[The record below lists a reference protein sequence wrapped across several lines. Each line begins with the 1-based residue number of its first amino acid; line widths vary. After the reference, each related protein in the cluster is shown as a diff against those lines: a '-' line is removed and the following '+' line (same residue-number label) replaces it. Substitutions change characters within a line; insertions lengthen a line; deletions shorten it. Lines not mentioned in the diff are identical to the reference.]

1 LDKAD
6 IFMRRRMLDPMR
18 DALIIMFLRRLE
30 YFQGIMILT
39 TNRVTDFD
47 DAMWRKSKFVVSG

>member
-1 LDKAD
+1 
-6 IFMRRRMLDPMR
+6 MRRRMLDPMR